1 MVGTG
6 VRVGVAVGIGVGVLV
21 GVGVCVAVGTGEWVG
36 VAVGVGTSV
45 AVCVGAGVA
54 VSGGTAVGVS
64 NARDIGA
71 GVAVAGGVSSPH
83 EISRAPTTPANK
95 NAPNVFGLVRER
107 FMRCLP
113 TVVLTTVSKE
123 AGTRRRNRSY
133 PSMTCQTKSR
143 FGASPQFDT
152 PVGGVLL

>member
-1 MVGTG
+1 MA
-6 VRVGVAVGIGVGVLV
+6 VGVAVGT
-21 GVGVCVAVGTGEWVG
+21 GVCVAVAVAVGSG
-36 VAVGVGTSV
+36 VAVGV
-45 AVCVGAGVA
+45 AVLV
-54 VSGGTAVGVS
+54 GTAVGVS
-64 NARDIGA
+64 SARDTGA

-83 EISRAPTTPANK
+83 EISRALTTPANK

-143 FGASPQFDT
+143 FGARPQFDT
-152 PVGGVLL
+152 PVAGVLL

>member
-6 VRVGVAVGIGVGVLV
+6 VRVDVAVGMTVGVFV
-21 GVGVCVAVGTGEWVG
+21 GVNVGVAVGTGEWVG
-36 VAVGVGTSV
+36 VAVEVGSGV
-45 AVCVGAGVA
+45 AVCVGAGVD
-54 VSGGTAVGVS
+54 VSGGTAVGVLS
-64 NARDIGA
+64 ARDTGT

-133 PSMTCQTKSR
+133 PSMTCQFKSMLR
-143 FGASPQFDT
+143 T
-152 PVGGVLL
+152 PTPNLTPP